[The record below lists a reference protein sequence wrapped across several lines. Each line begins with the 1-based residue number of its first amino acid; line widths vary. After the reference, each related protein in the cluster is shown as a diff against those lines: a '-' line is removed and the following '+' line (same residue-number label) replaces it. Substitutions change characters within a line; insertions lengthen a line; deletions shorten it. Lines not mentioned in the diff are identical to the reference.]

1 LASAFTSVGV
11 PWATTLIAGIT
22 VTSLA
27 VNTLC
32 SLFGQPRIFFRMA
45 KDGLLFQMFAKL
57 HPTTLAPLWGTVC
70 SGVVA
75 GLISMCMSLDALS
88 EMISIGALSV
98 VVFFSHFLAFHF
110 VFLSLIHSVSQ
121 SLTL

>member
-1 LASAFTSVGV
+1 MFSAFTAVGID
-11 PWATTLIAGIT
+11 WATTLIAFIT

-45 KDGLLFQMFAKL
+45 KDGLLFQAFAKL
-57 HPTTLAPLWGTVC
+57 HPTTMAPLWGTVF

-75 GLISMCMSLDALS
+75 GC
-88 EMISIGALSV
+88 IGATPLPP
-98 VVFFSHFLAFHF
+98 FFYFLFF
-110 VFLSLIHSVSQ
+110 
-121 SLTL
+121 